1 MDVLKRLINPASV
14 VYRIRGEKVSQ
25 INKYFLGT
33 YLFGL
38 LAYKVIIDA
47 GRSGYGAENYLRAY
61 TIDLMATRPL
71 PIYPTDR
78 DLYVAL
84 SRREERAYQFLYA
97 ESFPSFRHWMLAN
110 SGSEM
115 DAEDAFQKGLLSL
128 LLNIETGK
136 YQFQEGT
143 RVTTVV
149 FEYCKRVWLTELK
162 SARLRTSVAMPD
174 GFDAIDTTDVANDLD
189 TIGCGKRRDG
199 SHYSG

>member
-1 MDVLKRLINPASV
+1 
-14 VYRIRGEKVSQ
+14 
-25 INKYFLGT
+25 
-33 YLFGL
+33 
-38 LAYKVIIDA
+38 
-47 GRSGYGAENYLRAY
+47 
-61 TIDLMATRPL
+61 MATRPL

-84 SRREERAYQFLYA
+84 SRRQERAYQFLYA
-97 ESFPSFRHWMLAN
+97 ESFPSFRYWMLAN

-162 SARLRTSVAMPD
+162 SARLRTSVAMSD
-174 GFDAIDTTDVANDLD
+174 GFDAIDTTDVASDLERLD
-189 TIGCGKRRDG
+189 VVNAVRQSLQQLKGDCRQLIEWFYVEELSLRDIAQRLGMKETSVKSKRYDCAEKLKAFYQQTSIQRDL
-199 SHYSG
+199 